1 MKRLFSLLTAFAL
14 AAALCAPVMADDVT
28 TPDVT
33 APTPTPTAAIDT
45 TSSDGVY
52 VSAYSVT
59 DTAGG
64 EVTTVQ
70 VGDKINIVLKVV
82 DHASARYCVKPEEIS
97 ARINSAVFTY
107 TGTGEIGQLFDSNDD
122 PNATRL
128 QNVRNGSASPEEV
141 AANAQYNYYS
151 YVILFRDVIYNGGGN
166 TCPSTCPIWTP
177 PSRCSSSA
185 SRWASAWTRTR
196 RPRPTC
202 LCAPPATATA
212 SPQGR
217 RSTSPSA
224 STPPTA
230 MRTSTTSS
238 SR

>member
-1 MKRLFSLLTAFAL
+1 MKRLFSLLTAFVL

-107 TGTGEIGQLFDSNDD
+107 TGHRRDRPAVRQQRRPQRHPPAERPQ
-122 PNATRL
+122 RL
-128 QNVRNGSASPEEV
+128 GLA
-141 AANAQYNYYS
+141 
-151 YVILFRDVIYNGGGN
+151 GGG
-166 TCPSTCPIWTP
+166 CGE
-177 PSRCSSSA
+177 RA
-185 SRWASAWTRTR
+185 V
-196 RPRPTC
+196 
-202 LCAPPATATA
+202 
-212 SPQGR
+212 
-217 RSTSPSA
+217 
-224 STPPTA
+224 
-230 MRTSTTSS
+230 
-238 SR
+238 

>member
-82 DHASARYCVKPEEIS
+82 DHASARYQRHPPAE
-97 ARINSAVFTY
+97 RP
-107 TGTGEIGQLFDSNDD
+107 Q
-122 PNATRL
+122 RL
-128 QNVRNGSASPEEV
+128 GLA
-141 AANAQYNYYS
+141 
-151 YVILFRDVIYNGGGN
+151 GGG
-166 TCPSTCPIWTP
+166 CGK
-177 PSRCSSSA
+177 RA
-185 SRWASAWTRTR
+185 V
-196 RPRPTC
+196 
-202 LCAPPATATA
+202 
-212 SPQGR
+212 
-217 RSTSPSA
+217 
-224 STPPTA
+224 
-230 MRTSTTSS
+230 
-238 SR
+238 

>member
-128 QNVRNGSASPEEV
+128 QNVRNGSASPEE
-141 AANAQYNYYS
+141 AALRSISSRTDRISCACCAFS
-151 YVILFRDVIYNGGGN
+151 ASISSRRRCCASICVSSAIFRSAV
-166 TCPSTCPIWTP
+166 
-177 PSRCSSSA
+177 SSSA
-185 SRWASAWTRTR
+185 VTCSLVWKRSGLTPGRPCISPRWFPALLASWNDEVAAIKATR
-196 RPRPTC
+196 PF
-202 LCAPPATATA
+202 
-212 SPQGR
+212 SQ
-217 RSTSPSA
+217 SI
-224 STPPTA
+224 
-230 MRTSTTSS
+230 
-238 SR
+238 